1 MNTQGKSKMM
11 KRLSRRLF
19 LKETLLTATAASAC
33 SPCELIGAEGAEQS
47 RSLNERLS
55 VAVIGVRSRGGA
67 HAKAFDSRDDC
78 FLSYICDADSAI
90 GERVAARFNS
100 KPKFVQDMRRIF
112 DDKSVD
118 IVSIATP
125 NHWHSLAAIWA
136 MQAGKDVYVEKPL
149 SHNISEGRRMVQV
162 ARKYNRICQGGT
174 QYRSSG
180 SNHAAARYVREG
192 KLGQVKLAH
201 VCTYRPRASIGPA
214 GQYSPP
220 PSVDYNLWSGPAMME
235 MPVRRKNFHY
245 DWHWFWNW
253 GGGELANNSVHPVDA
268 MRMVVGLEG
277 LGQGVIS
284 YGGRVGM
291 NDCAETPSVQVTIH
305 DFGSMSVV
313 QEVRNLKT
321 ARPKRGATL
330 IVGTEGYLSGGAGG
344 TSVYDPDGRLI
355 QKLSGP
361 SEDHFANFV
370 KAVRSRKRAD
380 LNAEVEEGH
389 VSTAVVHVGNLSQ
402 RLGRPASP
410 REIER
415 VLETLNVNE
424 NVVETFREIQQHLAD
439 NGVDIEKTPLTI
451 GPWLEIDSDNERFVN
466 SPTAN
471 AMLTRDYRKPFVVPP
486 ANEI

>member
-1 MNTQGKSKMM
+1 MRTYYEYPNP
-11 KRLSRRLF
+11 KRMSRRLF
-19 LKETLLTATAASAC
+19 LQESLLAAAAVSAGSSGVLLAAERDKQSK
-33 SPCELIGAEGAEQS
+33 SP
-47 RSLNERLS
+47 NERLS

-67 HAKAFDSRDDC
+67 HAKAFDARDDC
-78 FLSYICDADSAI
+78 FISYICDADSAI
-90 GERVAARFNS
+90 GERVTGRFQS

-149 SHNISEGRRMVQV
+149 SHNISEGRRMVQTS
-162 ARKYNRICQGGT
+162 RKYNRICQGGT

-201 VCTYRPRASIGPA
+201 VCTYRPRNSIGPA
-214 GQYSPP
+214 GRYLPP
-220 PSVDYNLWSGPAMME
+220 PTVDYNLWAGPAPME
-235 MPVRRKNFHY
+235 IPVRRKNFHY

-268 MRMVVGLEG
+268 MRMVVDLKGIG
-277 LGQGVIS
+277 RGVLS

-305 DFGSMSVV
+305 DFGPTTVV

-321 ARPKRGATL
+321 GRPKRGSTL

-344 TSVYDPDGRLI
+344 VSAYDPDGKLI
-355 QKLSGP
+355 EKLSGP

-370 KAVRSRKRAD
+370 KAVRSRKRED
-380 LNAEVEEGH
+380 QNAEVEEGV
-389 VSTAVVHVGNLSQ
+389 VSTDVVHVGNLSQ
-402 RLGRPASP
+402 RLGRQASA
-410 REIER
+410 RQIEQA
-415 VLETLNVNE
+415 LEKLDVNE
-424 NVVETFREIQQHLAD
+424 NVVETFHEIRQHLSD
-439 NGVDIEKTPLTI
+439 NGIDIEKTPLTL
-451 GPWLEIDSDNERFVN
+451 GPWVKIDSDNERFID
-466 SPTAN
+466 SPEAN
-471 AMLTRDYRKPFVVPP
+471 AMLTRDYRKPFVVP
-486 ANEI
+486 AENEI